1 MFQRTRYCVC
11 VCVCARTTTTT
22 TTYISERFPFC
33 PFKWTHADSFPP
45 IASPPPYQKGYKD
58 TIYIY
63 IIISWHIHT
72 PHAHTSRRLCPYARS
87 DPRSTV
93 QRFVVK
99 SIFGRGEEL
108 YSSVYHAMSVAF
120 TNVTFPIL
128 SHLTQEITHAIH
140 NKYLFIN
147 IYFF

>member
-1 MFQRTRYCVC
+1 MNGFRFVHS
-11 VCVCARTTTTT
+11 
-22 TTYISERFPFC
+22 SERTPTLFRQLPRRRR
-33 PFKWTHADSFPP
+33 
-45 IASPPPYQKGYKD
+45 IRKD
-58 TIYIY
+58 TRIRYIYIY
-63 IIISWHIHT
+63 IYNYKLTYTHT
-72 PHAHTSRRLCPYARS
+72 HTRRRLCPYARS

-128 SHLTQEITHAIH
+128 FHLTQEIIRGIH

-147 IYFF
+147 IFFN